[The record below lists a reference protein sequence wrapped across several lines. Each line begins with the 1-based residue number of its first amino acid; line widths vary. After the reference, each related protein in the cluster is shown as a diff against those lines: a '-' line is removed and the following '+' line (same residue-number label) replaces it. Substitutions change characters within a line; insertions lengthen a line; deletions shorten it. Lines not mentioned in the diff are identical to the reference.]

1 MQILTRP
8 KLRATACA
16 VVWLAV
22 SVYPPVRVSAQATPV
37 AFRGARIIPVTGPE
51 IPSGT
56 VVVQG
61 GKIIA
66 VGANVAI
73 PAGATVVDAS
83 RKVIMPGLVDTH
95 SHIGGGGGG
104 DRSDPIQG
112 DVRVL
117 DAIDPRDD
125 GIQRAQAG
133 GLTTVNIMPGSGH
146 LMSGQTAYVKLRDTT
161 TVEGLLYC
169 RDLQHDICGG
179 MKLANGTNP
188 RGAPPWPGTRGK
200 AAALVREQFIKAQ
213 EYQRKVAA
221 GVADSTKRPERNL
234 EMEALVEVLER
245 RRTVHFHTHRADD
258 ILTVLRLQRE
268 FGFKLVLQHVS
279 EGWRIARE
287 IAAAGVP
294 SSVIVLDAPGGKLEA
309 VGLSLGTATALDSA
323 GAVFGFHTDD
333 GITDSRW
340 FLRSAAL
347 AMRAGLSRAA
357 ALRAMTINGARML
370 DLDARVGS
378 LEVGKDADLIIL
390 SGDPFAV
397 ATHVEQTWVEGVKV
411 FDLST
416 PRDRLY
422 AEGGYDSIRDGIFE
436 VHADMEDHD

>member
-1 MQILTRP
+1 MRLHVRQR
-8 KLRATACA
+8 R
-16 VVWLAV
+16 WGLALALL
-22 SVYPPVRVSAQATPV
+22 SSAHPLIRLSAQAQPI

-51 IPSGT
+51 IASGT
-56 VVVQG
+56 VVVQE

-66 VGANVAI
+66 LGANVPV
-73 PAGATVVDAS
+73 PAGATVVEA
-83 RKVIMPGLVDTH
+83 RGKVIMPGLVDTH
-95 SHIGGGGGG
+95 SHIGGGSGG

-112 DVRVL
+112 DVRIL

-133 GLTTVNIMPGSGH
+133 GLTTVNVMPGSGH
-146 LMSGQTAYVKLRDTT
+146 LMSGQTAYIKLRDVN
-161 TVEGLLYC
+161 TVDELLIC
-169 RDLQHDICGG
+169 RDPQREVCGG

-245 RRTVHFHTHRADD
+245 RRTVHWHTHRADD

-279 EGWRIARE
+279 EGWRVARE
-287 IAAAGVP
+287 IAASGVP
-294 SSVIVLDAPGGKLEA
+294 SSVIVIDAPGGKLEA
-309 VGLSLGTATALDSA
+309 VDLSLGTAAALDRA
-323 GAVFGFHTDD
+323 GAMFGFHTDD

-347 AMRAGLSRAA
+347 AVRAGLGRES
-357 ALRAMTINGARML
+357 ALRAMTINGAKML
-370 DLDARVGS
+370 ELDTRTGS

-390 SGDPFAV
+390 SGDPLSV
-397 ATHVEQTWVEGVKV
+397 YSHVEQTWVDGVKV
-411 FDLST
+411 FDLSD
-416 PRDRLY
+416 PRDALY
-422 AEGGYDSIRDGIFE
+422 ARGGYDSIRDGIFE
-436 VHADMEDHD
+436 VHTDMEDHD

>member
-1 MQILTRP
+1 MRL
-8 KLRATACA
+8 
-16 VVWLAV
+16 
-22 SVYPPVRVSAQATPV
+22 SAQTVRWGLLLALLYSAHPPIDLAAQTQAV

-51 IPSGT
+51 IASGT

-66 VGANVAI
+66 LGANVPV
-73 PAGATVVDAS
+73 PAGAQVVEA
-83 RKVIMPGLVDTH
+83 RGKVIMPGLVDTH

-112 DVRVL
+112 DVRIL

-133 GLTTVNIMPGSGH
+133 GLTTVNVMPGSGH
-146 LMSGQTAYVKLRDTT
+146 LMSGQTAYIKLRDVGTID
-161 TVEGLLYC
+161 ELLIC
-169 RDLQHDICGG
+169 RDPQRDVCGG

-279 EGWRIARE
+279 EGWRVARE
-287 IAAAGVP
+287 IAASGIP
-294 SSVIVLDAPGGKLEA
+294 TSVIMIDAPGGKLEA
-309 VGLSLGTATALDSA
+309 VDLSLGTAAALDRA
-323 GAVFGFHTDD
+323 GAMFGFHTDD

-347 AMRAGLSRAA
+347 AVRAGLSREA
-357 ALRAMTINGARML
+357 ALRAMTINGAKML
-370 DLDARVGS
+370 ELDARTGS
-378 LEVGKDADLIIL
+378 LEVGKDADLILL
-390 SGDPFAV
+390 SGDPLSV
-397 ATHVEQTWVEGVKV
+397 YTHVEQTWVDGVKV
-411 FDLST
+411 FDLAD
-416 PRDRLY
+416 PRDALY
-422 AEGGYDSIRDGIFE
+422 ARGGYDSIRDGIFE
-436 VHADMEDHD
+436 VHTDMEDHD

>member
-1 MQILTRP
+1 MTLPRP
-8 KLRATACA
+8 RPGALLSLLLWAS
-16 VVWLAV
+16 L
-22 SVYPPVRVSAQATPV
+22 PLQLSAQTVPV

-66 VGANVAI
+66 IGASVTI
-73 PAGATVVDAS
+73 PAGARVVDATG
-83 RKVIMPGLVDTH
+83 KVIMPGLVDTH
-95 SHIGGGGGG
+95 SHIGGGAGG

-112 DVRVL
+112 EVRIL

-161 TVEGLLYC
+161 SIEGMLFC
-169 RDLQHDICGG
+169 RDLQHDVCGG
-179 MKLANGTNP
+179 MKMANGTNP
-188 RGAPPWPGTRGK
+188 RGASPFPGTRGK
-200 AAALVREQFIKAQ
+200 AASLVREQFVRAQ
-213 EYQRKVAA
+213 EYRRKLAEAA
-221 GVADSTKRPERNL
+221 TDSTKRPARDL
-234 EMEALVEVLER
+234 ELEALVEVLEGR
-245 RRTVHFHTHRADD
+245 RVVHFHTHRADD

-268 FGFKLVLQHVS
+268 FGFRLVLQHVS
-279 EGWRIARE
+279 EGWRVADQ

-294 SSVIVLDAPGGKLEA
+294 ASVIVIDAPGGKLEA
-309 VGLSLGTATALDSA
+309 ADLSLGTAAALARA
-323 GAVFGFHTDD
+323 GATFGFHTDD

-347 AMRAGLSRAA
+347 AMRAGLSRDL

-370 DLDARVGS
+370 DLADRVGS
-378 LEVGKDADLIIL
+378 LEVGKDADLIVL
-390 SGDPFAV
+390 SGDPFSVGAR
-397 ATHVEQTWVEGVKV
+397 VEQTWVDGVKV
-411 FDLST
+411 FDLSD

-422 AEGGYDSIRDGIFE
+422 AEGGYDSIRDGIYA
-436 VHADMEDHD
+436 VHTDMEDHD

>member
-1 MQILTRP
+1 MRLSVQSWRWGLMLALPTAYPLTP
-8 KLRATACA
+8 L
-16 VVWLAV
+16 
-22 SVYPPVRVSAQATPV
+22 SAQAEPV

-51 IPSGT
+51 IASGT

-61 GKIIA
+61 GKILA
-66 VGANVAI
+66 LGANVAI
-73 PAGATVVDAS
+73 PAGAQVIDA
-83 RKVIMPGLVDTH
+83 RGKVIMPGLVDTH
-95 SHIGGGGGG
+95 SHIGGGSGG

-112 DVRVL
+112 DVRIL

-133 GLTTVNIMPGSGH
+133 GLTTVNVMPGSGH
-146 LMSGQTAYVKLRDTT
+146 LMSGQTAYIKLRDVGS
-161 TVEGLLYC
+161 VEALLIC
-169 RDLQHDICGG
+169 RDPQRDICGG

-188 RGAPPWPGTRGK
+188 RGAAPWPGTRGK
-200 AAALVREQFIKAQ
+200 SAALVREQFIKAQ

-221 GVADSTKRPERNL
+221 GVTDSTKRPERSL
-234 EMEALVEVLER
+234 EMEALVEVLEG

-279 EGWRIARE
+279 EGWRVARE

-294 SSVIVLDAPGGKLEA
+294 SSVIVIDAPGGKLEA
-309 VGLSLGTATALDSA
+309 VDLSFGTAAALDRA
-323 GAVFGFHTDD
+323 GAIFGFHTDD

-347 AMRAGLSRAA
+347 AVRAGLGRDA

-370 DLDARVGS
+370 DLDGRTGS
-378 LEVGKDADLIIL
+378 LEVGKDADLVIL
-390 SGDPFAV
+390 SGDPLSV
-397 ATHVEQTWVEGVKV
+397 YTHVEQTWVEGVKV
-411 FDLST
+411 FDLSD
-416 PRDRLY
+416 PRDALY
-422 AEGGYDSIRDGIFE
+422 ARGGYDSIRDGFFA

>member
-1 MQILTRP
+1 MRLSVPTVRWGLLLALLYSAHPPIDLT
-8 KLRATACA
+8 
-16 VVWLAV
+16 
-22 SVYPPVRVSAQATPV
+22 AQAAPV

-61 GKIIA
+61 GKILA

-73 PAGATVVDAS
+73 PAGATVVDAT
-83 RKVIMPGLVDTH
+83 RKVIMPGIVDTH
-95 SHIGGGGGG
+95 SHIGGGSGG

-112 DVRVL
+112 DVRIL

-161 TVEGLLYC
+161 TVEGMLFC
-169 RDLQHDICGG
+169 HDIQHEICGG
-179 MKLANGTNP
+179 MKMANGTNS
-188 RGAPPWPGTRGK
+188 RGAPPFPGTRGK
-200 AAALVREQFIKAQ
+200 SAALVREQFVKAQ

-234 EMEALVEVLER
+234 EMEALVEVLEGR
-245 RRTVHFHTHRADD
+245 RIVHFHTHRADD

-268 FGFKLVLQHVS
+268 FGFKVVLHHVS
-279 EGWRIARE
+279 EGWRVARE
-287 IAAAGVP
+287 IAAAHVP
-294 SSVIVLDAPGGKLEA
+294 ASVIVIDAPGGKLEA
-309 VGLSLGTATALDSA
+309 TGMQFGTGAALDSA
-323 GAVFGFHTDD
+323 GVLVGFHTDD

-347 AMRAGLSRAA
+347 AMRAGLSRET
-357 ALRAMTINGARML
+357 ALRAMTINGATML
-370 DLDARVGS
+370 GLDGRVGS
-378 LEVGKDADLIIL
+378 LEVGKDADLVIL

-397 ATHVEQTWVEGVKV
+397 TTHVEQTWVDGVKV
-411 FDLST
+411 FDLSN

-436 VHADMEDHD
+436 VHTDMEDHD